1 MSKTPSPPVA
11 CVSVWQDPTRLAA
24 AGGVSVPQFAG
35 EANSRRRW
43 HDRHS
48 VTHSSSH
55 PPGQAKIP
63 CPFGG
68 AFLQSRAEQSR
79 RTHACLAVVP
89 PCGEHTRTY
98 VCVDESELLRER
110 GCVGGMVGKV
120 THPGRA
126 SASLRIVQHARRVW
140 AHFQLCRKGSIRPP
154 ICNNVRV
161 CTYLC
166 ACVCAC
172 VHIQTALCPTS
183 SPLSPPRP
191 AGLAWVTTFIW
202 PRSRPCLTP
211 NLSRT
216 DGQTDTYIHTCSS
229 SSIIPPAAAPP
240 FFSRFDPLH
249 LASVLH
255 TARFG
260 HFHRALSHL
269 VRL

>member
-1 MSKTPSPPVA
+1 MSKTHHPRPNSIGGGGGCVGPPICRRGEQSAALARQALSYSLQLTPPLAKPRSPA
-11 CVSVWQDPTRLAA
+11 RL
-24 AGGVSVPQFAG
+24 GV
-35 EANSRRRW
+35 
-43 HDRHS
+43 
-48 VTHSSSH
+48 
-55 PPGQAKIP
+55 
-63 CPFGG
+63 PFC
-68 AFLQSRAEQSR
+68 RAEQSSR
-79 RTHACLAVVP
+79 GARTHAWPLFP
-89 PCGEHTRTY
+89 PCREHTRTY